1 MKSNTIR
8 YRPEIDGLRAVSVF
22 AVILFHLNENILPG
36 GYLGVDI
43 FFVISGYLIFSIILK
58 EIQNNNFNLK
68 NFYIRRARR
77 ILPALYFLL
86 IINSSVAIFY
96 LYPDQLIYLGKTMLS
111 IVFFISNIFFWRT
124 TDYFDDPS
132 SHNIFLHTW
141 SLSVEE
147 QFYIFVPFVI
157 FFLKKYIEWKS
168 IFYLIL
174 FFFLISVF
182 FSTYIAEIRPN
193 ANFYLI
199 FSRIFEI
206 SLGIGISFYQFV
218 FKKKYNISN
227 KFLENLLLVTFFLT
241 ILLSFFYLNTS
252 FLMPS
257 YLSLIPCFAVTYIIL
272 AIKPNT
278 ILYNILSS
286 REIVYIGKI
295 SYSLYLW
302 HFPLIILLLSFEPKF
317 FSSSFNILV
326 FIFFLIFISHFS
338 WKYIE
343 NYFRNRK
350 KINDLLFLRALIVG
364 AVFII
369 FISALMFYTNGF
381 NNFFKKRLH
390 QEEKNIYNMILNAKK
405 SVKIINNNNCHIWS
419 NNISDNFL
427 KIFNS
432 CAENNKKSILI
443 IGDSHAID
451 LFNALSYN
459 IPKDTNLIS
468 ISRDGC
474 RPAVKFE
481 VCKFKDIIN
490 FIDTNKEL
498 FELVIYH
505 QKGSYLLTNYKK
517 MPVRKLDLEETTTY
531 LKSLK
536 LKKLIWLGPR
546 LEPNIDFTKKI
557 SIKLIKKK
565 KFSLFEKRE
574 LFSELDLVLSQA
586 SANNA
591 INYVSLIK
599 LLNYQSETDYLRD
612 SKLMFSDKT
621 HWSTD
626 GEKYFGKKII
636 TSNFFKSIN
645 IK

>member
-1 MKSNTIR
+1 MKSKTIR
-8 YRPEIDGLRAVSVF
+8 YRPEIDGLRAVAVF
-22 AVILFHLNENILPG
+22 AVVLFHLNENILPG

-86 IINSSVAIFY
+86 IVNGSVAIFY

-132 SHNIFLHTW
+132 LHNIFLHTW

-157 FFLKKYIEWKS
+157 VFLKKYIEWKS

-174 FFFLISVF
+174 FFFLISIF
-182 FSTYIAEIRPN
+182 FSSYIAEIKPN

-218 FKKKYNISN
+218 FKKKYHINN
-227 KFLENLLLVTFFLT
+227 KFLENLLLVNFFLI

-272 AIKPNT
+272 AINPNT

-286 REIVYIGKI
+286 RKIVYIGKI

-302 HFPLIILLLSFEPKF
+302 HFPLIVFTLSLEPKF
-317 FSSSFNILV
+317 FTSIFNI
-326 FIFFLIFISHFS
+326 FIFIFSLITISHFS

-343 NYFRNRK
+343 NYFRNSQ
-350 KINDLLFLRALIVG
+350 KISNLFFCKILIGG
-364 AVFII
+364 ATFII
-369 FISALMFYTNGF
+369 FISILMFYTNGF
-381 NNFFKKRLH
+381 NNFFSKRLS
-390 QEEKNIYNMILNAKK
+390 QEEKNIYNLILNAKE
-405 SVKIINNNNCHIWS
+405 STKIINSKNCHIWS
-419 NNISDNFL
+419 KDINENFL
-427 KIFNS
+427 KTFNS
-432 CAENNKKSILI
+432 CLENNKKNILV

-451 LFNALSYN
+451 LFNSLSYN
-459 IPKDTNLIS
+459 IGTDINLIS
-468 ISRDGC
+468 ISSNGC
-474 RPAVKFE
+474 RPAVPFE
-481 VCKFKDIIN
+481 ICKFDDVIN
-490 FIDTNKEL
+490 FVNTNKNIFKL
-498 FELVIYH
+498 IIYH

-517 MPVRKLDLEETTTY
+517 MPIRELHLGKTIEFLKNLGLE
-531 LKSLK
+531 
-536 LKKLIWLGPR
+536 KKLIWLGPR
-546 LEPNIDFTKKI
+546 LEPNIDFNKKI
-557 SIKLIKKK
+557 SIELIKKK
-565 KFSLFEKRE
+565 KFSIFEKRE
-574 LFSELDLVLSQA
+574 LFSNLDLALSR
-586 SANNA
+586 SAEFNG

-599 LLNYQSETDYLRD
+599 LINYESKTDYFRNNR
-612 SKLMFSDKT
+612 LMFSDKT
-621 HWSTD
+621 HWSLD

-636 TSNFFKSIN
+636 ESNLLR
-645 IK
+645 